1 MLQSVPAIYK
11 EICNP
16 ETEHYQHPHCAVM
29 CLLLWEHSAALYS
42 TTACS
47 ARLTDVSVNISFVLT
62 RMACEQTSVEA
73 ADLTFV
79 RLVYMLRAARLV
91 NFDDAV
97 ADIQANGINVT
108 ASAEASGD
116 ATGNAEANFRTVK
129 WTELP
134 HALCAA
140 LTLSGQ
146 HEASDRGWSGW
157 ISTQIA
163 RSRRRTSN
171 LPVG

>member
-1 MLQSVPAIYK
+1 
-11 EICNP
+11 
-16 ETEHYQHPHCAVM
+16 
-29 CLLLWEHSAALYS
+29 
-42 TTACS
+42 
-47 ARLTDVSVNISFVLT
+47 
-62 RMACEQTSVEA
+62 MACEQTSVEA

-108 ASAEASGD
+108 ASADASGD